1 MYYSVFGT
9 IVTVFVGI
17 FASWLTKDTDENQ
30 YSLKLL
36 HPIVRKCIQT
46 SESYASN
53 DMVSHNVPK
62 NVRKST
68 VYAIYDLNDIPGELK
83 VAAEA
88 KYTRNIVI

>member
-9 IVTVFVGI
+9 IVTLFVGVLV
-17 FASWLTKDTDENQ
+17 SWLTKGTSQNQ

-36 HPIVRKCIQT
+36 HPIVRKFVKT

-53 DMVSHNVPK
+53 DICNNNVPQIK
-62 NVRKST
+62 RKST
-68 VYAIYDLNDIPGELK
+68 VYAIYDDEK
-83 VAAEA
+83 VPRDLIKVNEA